1 MNNNLLSSIGL
12 NNIDFGIV
20 AIVLAAIILIL
31 LILNIVNICSI
42 SKLKKKYQSFMQG
55 KDAKSLENEIITLFE
70 DNKFIKNSIEKN
82 RKDIRV
88 LYHKLESSIQK
99 VGIIKYDAFN
109 QMGGKLSFCLAL
121 LDENNNGFIL
131 NSVHGTEGC
140 YTYTKKIEKGQCDI
154 SLGKEEEEALKEAI
168 QEFLE

>member
-1 MNNNLLSSIGL
+1 MNNNLLASFGL

-20 AIVLAAIILIL
+20 CIILAAIILVL

-42 SKLKKKYQSFMQG
+42 SKLKKKYKSFMQG
-55 KDAKSLENEIITLFE
+55 KDAKSLENEIVSLFE
-70 DNKFIKNSIEKN
+70 DNKFIKNSIGKN
-82 RKDIRV
+82 QKDIQV
-88 LYHKLESSIQK
+88 LYYKLESCIQK
-99 VGIIKYDAFN
+99 IGIIKYDAFS

-121 LDENNNGFIL
+121 LDQKNNGFIL

-140 YTYTKKIEKGQCDI
+140 YTYTKKITKGQCDI
-154 SLGKEEEEALKEAI
+154 PLGKEEEEALKEAM

>member
-20 AIVLAAIILIL
+20 AIVLAAVILIL

-42 SKLKKKYQSFMQG
+42 SKLKKKYNKFMQG
-55 KDAKSLENEIITLFE
+55 KNAKSLESEIIGLFD
-70 DNKFIKNSIEKN
+70 DNKFIKNAVEKN
-82 RKDIRV
+82 KKDIKI
-88 LYHKLESSIQK
+88 LYHKFESTFQK
-99 VGIIKYDAFN
+99 IGIIKYDAFN

-140 YTYTKKIEKGQCDI
+140 YT
-154 SLGKEEEEALKEAI
+154 
-168 QEFLE
+168 

>member
-20 AIVLAAIILIL
+20 AIVLAAVILIL

-131 NSVHGTEGC
+131 NSVHGTEEIGRASC
-140 YTYTKKIEKGQCDI
+140 RERV
-154 SLGKEEEEALKEAI
+154 
-168 QEFLE
+168 